1 MRDIY
6 TIIEKP
12 LVTEKSVDGIASGK
26 YTFKVMKDANKIEI
40 ANAVEKIFNVKVEDV
55 NTLTVK
61 GKKRRVGRH
70 PEGKTPDWKK
80 AIVTLK
86 PGQKI
91 EIFEGM

>member
-6 TIIEKP
+6 TIIEQP
-12 LVTEKSVDGIASGK
+12 LITEKSMDGVPDGK
-26 YTFKVMKDANKIEI
+26 YTFRVDKNANKIEI
-40 ANAVEKIFNVKVEDV
+40 AEAVEKIFNVKVEGV

-61 GKKRRVGRH
+61 GKKRKMGRH
-70 PEGKTPDWKK
+70 IGRTPDWKK

-91 EIFEGM
+91 EIFEGV